1 MCEGRWCVTICHTNS
16 FVDQVFGSRVRVDGV
31 AKVAELELAE
41 KEKMK
46 EKVDRI
52 LSHNPSVFI
61 NRSVC
66 VLLVDV
72 QFFKSSAH

>member
-1 MCEGRWCVTICHTNS
+1 
-16 FVDQVFGSRVRVDGV
+16 VDGV

-46 EKVDRI
+46 EKVELI

-61 NRSVC
+61 NRLVFPT
-66 VLLVDV
+66 VLVG
-72 QFFKSSAH
+72 AHH

>member
-1 MCEGRWCVTICHTNS
+1 M
-16 FVDQVFGSRVRVDGV
+16 RVDGV

-41 KEKMK
+41 KEKME

-61 NRSVC
+61 NRSVD
-66 VLLVDV
+66 VL
-72 QFFKSSAH
+72 

>member
-1 MCEGRWCVTICHTNS
+1 M
-16 FVDQVFGSRVRVDGV
+16 RVDGV

-61 NRSVC
+61 NRSVD
-66 VLLVDV
+66 VLKDCAR
-72 QFFKSSAH
+72 SSKGTCLFNSSL